1 LTQLIGIPNL
11 SIRILSVLPW
21 PLAVRIADEIRFGRI
36 FLAGDAA
43 HTMTPYAGKGANT
56 GVQDVHNLAWKLRAV
71 IAEGADEQLLATYQT
86 ERQEVGAFYARL
98 SGDMAASD
106 GLIDDQRLAGQGA
119 DLIGLPNYHYASEA
133 IVGGLSGNQE
143 VHYFTGQPGTRLPHC
158 WVDEARQHS
167 TLDWINGRFILI
179 ASGDPARWES
189 TARQCAREPAVV
201 LPVYG
206 FISEHARQR
215 WQRFTST
222 GTGDALLI
230 RPDGFVAARLPSI
243 LSVEELI
250 SLVRKVGVR
259 MK

>member
-143 VHYFTGQPGTRLPHC
+143 VHYRTA
-158 WVDEARQHS
+158 WHS
-167 TLDWINGRFILI
+167 AT
-179 ASGDPARWES
+179 
-189 TARQCAREPAVV
+189 
-201 LPVYG
+201 
-206 FISEHARQR
+206 
-215 WQRFTST
+215 
-222 GTGDALLI
+222 ALL
-230 RPDGFVAARLPSI
+230 G
-243 LSVEELI
+243 
-250 SLVRKVGVR
+250 G
-259 MK
+259 